1 MNSVVI
7 HIDTDDSV
15 RLMKA
20 FFSAKNLLGAYKD
33 DGIQI
38 VFIANG
44 DGVKLF
50 TKDRENSLKDEML
63 SLYNKG
69 VKFMVSQNALRETHV
84 GLDNVLEFVKIVP
97 SGIVEMVSLSKAG
110 YQYIKA

>member
-15 RLMKA
+15 KLSKA
-20 FFSAKNLLGAYKD
+20 FFSAKNLLETYKD
-33 DGIQI
+33 DGVQI

-50 TKDRENSLKDEML
+50 TKDRENSLKDEMINL
-63 SLYNKG
+63 HKKG
-69 VKFMVSQNALRETHV
+69 VKFMVSQNALRETHTP
-84 GLDNVLEFVKIVP
+84 LDNVLEFVKIVP
-97 SGIVEMVSLSKAG
+97 SGIVEMVNLSKAG

>member
-15 RLMKA
+15 RLTKA
-20 FFSAKNLLGAYKD
+20 FFSAKNLLEAYKD

-50 TKDRENSLKDEML
+50 TKDRENSLKDEMI
-63 SLYNKG
+63 SLYNQG
-69 VKFMVSQNALRETHV
+69 VKFMVSQNALRETHL
-84 GLDNVLEFVKIVP
+84 GLDSVLEFVKIVP